1 MVNGPFIRVIILAG
15 LFRHSN
21 SASREINHQD
31 NEAVDD
37 PEGKY
42 AGKPPYIHIDIG
54 LLSI

>member
-21 SASREINHQD
+21 SASREINPLE

-37 PEGKY
+37 PEG
-42 AGKPPYIHIDIG
+42 
-54 LLSI
+54 SFRS